1 MPLDTS
7 IKKVL
12 VIGSGPIV
20 IGQAAEF
27 DYAGAQACRI
37 MKEAGVNVVLCNSNP
52 ATIMTDQAMADEIYL
67 EPLTTETI
75 KRIIKKERPDSI
87 LAGLGGQTGLTLA
100 MQLDKEGFLQAQ
112 GVRLL
117 GTDAAAISRAE
128 DRELFKEAM
137 AEIGQPV
144 IASDIAETVDQA
156 LAVAEKIG
164 YPVIVR
170 PAFTLGGAGGGARL
184 GARAE
189 FVYNL
194 LHKPA
199 GYVSATEEIREKTV
213 LELVPKDGRRNLFP
227 VGRLD
232 KDTEGL
238 LLITD
243 DGQLAHQLL
252 SPKKLVDK
260 TYFAVTEG
268 KVVPEDIE
276 KIRVG
281 VDIGDQ
287 ELTLPGKL
295 EILKSWEE
303 NPEQGVASGKD
314 CEGKNVKGDSE
325 TMTAKADNE
334 EYKADVE
341 KSSWR
346 SEILLTIQE
355 GRFHQVKRMMEAVG
369 KKVIYL
375 KRISMGSLTLPD
387 DLPKGRARELT
398 PGELAALRLGK

>member
-1 MPLDTS
+1 MAKAVRLDKFLADAGKGTRS
-7 IKKVL
+7 EVKKF
-12 VIGSGPIV
+12 IQK
-20 IGQAAEF
+20 GQVQVNGVPAKKPE
-27 DYAGAQACRI
+27 
-37 MKEAGVNVVLCNSNP
+37 MKVNPENDVVVLS
-52 ATIMTDQAMADEIYL
+52 
-67 EPLTTETI
+67 
-75 KRIIKKERPDSI
+75 
-87 LAGLGGQTGLTLA
+87 G
-100 MQLDKEGFLQAQ
+100 
-112 GVRLL
+112 
-117 GTDAAAISRAE
+117 
-128 DRELFKEAM
+128 
-137 AEIGQPV
+137 
-144 IASDIAETVDQA
+144 ETV
-156 LAVAEKIG
+156 
-164 YPVIVR
+164 
-170 PAFTLGGAGGGARL
+170 GAAP
-184 GARAE
+184 E
-189 FVYNL
+189 FVYYL
-194 LHKPA
+194 LNKPA
-199 GYVSATEEIREKTV
+199 GCVSATEDRNDRTV
-213 LELVPKDGRRNLFP
+213 MEYVPSDRKGLFP

-252 SPKKLVDK
+252 SPKKHVDK

-325 TMTAKADNE
+325 TMTAKANNE

-387 DLPKGRARELT
+387 DLPKGQARELT